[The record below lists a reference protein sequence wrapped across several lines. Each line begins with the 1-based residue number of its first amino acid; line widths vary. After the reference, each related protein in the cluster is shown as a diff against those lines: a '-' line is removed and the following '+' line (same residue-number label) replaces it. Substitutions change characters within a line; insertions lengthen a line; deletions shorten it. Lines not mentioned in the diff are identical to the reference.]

1 MITGGFLDIEQ
12 RAELVGVL
20 RHPSEDYG
28 VARRANAIL
37 LLDDGMSCVQIA
49 KVLYLDDDTIRE
61 WYKRYVSGGLDE
73 LTLFD
78 WHGGASSLSADQEAD
93 LSLWLESRFCRNAL
107 EIRVYIEVTYQVKY
121 SHSGSIK
128 LLKRLGFIYK
138 KPKTLPAVANEA
150 AQQTF
155 IDLYEALGRTL
166 PEDEAIYFA
175 DAVHPEYQTRPS
187 HGWMKKGVK
196 VGVRTTSGRKRV
208 NIHGAIC
215 LENFDVP
222 FVEVDKVNAESA
234 IALLEKIETRNKD
247 KKVIHVI
254 WDNAAYH
261 RADKIKKWLSRPKC
275 RIHLIQLPTYA
286 PHLNPIE
293 RLWGVMH
300 KHVTHNKF
308 YKTQIAFAGAILNFF
323 KKTIPKEWK
332 DFRDTVTDNF
342 RIISHQNFRVLE

>member
-1 MITGGFLDIEQ
+1 M
-12 RAELVGVL
+12 R
-20 RHPSEDYG
+20 RSSEEHG
-28 VARRANAIL
+28 VARRANSIL

-49 KVLYLDDDTIRE
+49 KVLYLDDDTIRD
-61 WYKRYVSGGLDE
+61 WHKRYVFGGLDE

-78 WHGGASSLSADQEAD
+78 RLGGISRLKADQETG
-93 LSLWLESRFCRNAL
+93 LSLWLENRLCRSTN
-107 EIRVYIEVTYQVKY
+107 EIRAYIEKYYNTRY
-121 SHSGSIK
+121 SHSGCIK

-155 IDLYEALGRTL
+155 IDFYETLGRTL

-187 HGWMKKGVK
+187 YGWMKKGANTAVK
-196 VGVRTTSGRKRV
+196 TTSGRKRV

-222 FVEVDKVNAESA
+222 FIEVDKVNGQSA
-234 IALLEKIETRNKD
+234 IALLEKIEIRNKD
-247 KKVIHVI
+247 KKTIHVI

-261 RADKIKKWLSRPKC
+261 KSKEIKKWLSRPNC

-308 YKTQIAFAGAILNFF
+308 YETQVAFANAILSFF
-323 KKTIPKEWK
+323 RNTIPNEWES
-332 DFRDTVTDNF
+332 FRDTVTDNF
-342 RIISHQNFRVLE
+342 RVISHQNFRVLE